1 MKVYQDEDFQRMVGV
16 PGRDFSVLGGAFD
29 GAARF
34 ERQIANWN
42 PGIRSA
48 DAEILPD
55 KSLLDARARD
65 LTRNDAYVHWGT
77 QQHRDSI
84 VGSFFLL
91 NAKPAHEV
99 LGRSADWAEEFQ
111 REVEAKFT
119 LWAESPH
126 HWVDA
131 SQEQTMT
138 EMVRLIVG
146 LVVMN
151 GEALAT
157 AEWMPKSGREF
168 RTAIQIVDTDRL
180 STPFKYQHDP
190 DVRGG
195 IRRDRYGRRTMAYI
209 RARHPQDFGLY
220 SESLPNWREVPF
232 EKPWGRQMVFLF
244 REKVRPEQTRAISDL
259 TSSMRE
265 VAITRKFRDVTLQN
279 AVLNASYA
287 ATIESELPTEIL
299 AAQIGVTGQWD
310 AALEAYASSFLGQ
323 IAAYSSGAK
332 NLMLDGAKIP
342 HLYPGTRLQLRPAG
356 TPGGVGQDF
365 EKAMLR
371 YLAASLGVSYEELT
385 RDYTQTN
392 YSSARAAMMAT
403 WRFMQSRKRIVA
415 DSFAN
420 AVYRLW
426 IEEAINNDKI
436 ESFRASEAAQLYTDG
451 HQNQMFDALTRA
463 EWIGAARG
471 QIDELKETQAAVLR
485 IKYGLSTHEDELAR
499 LGKDW
504 RRVYEQMER
513 EQKEREKRGISL
525 TEDDKMM
532 NAVTGS
538 PREDRQGGEAG
549 EQEPDA
555 D

>member
-1 MKVYQDEDFQRMVGV
+1 MKIFQDKDFQRIVGV
-16 PGRDFSVLGGAFD
+16 PGQDFKALGGAFD

-34 ERQIANWN
+34 EKQIAQWD
-42 PGIRSA
+42 PGLRSA
-48 DAEILPD
+48 DADILPD
-55 KSLLDARARD
+55 KAILDARARD
-65 LTRNDAYVHWGT
+65 LSRNDAYVHWGT

-91 NAKPAHEV
+91 NAKPAFEV
-99 LGRSADWAEEFQ
+99 MDRDAEWAEAFQ
-111 REVEAKFT
+111 KEVEAKFT

-126 HWVDA
+126 HWADA
-131 SQEQTMT
+131 TGEQSLT
-138 EMVRLIVG
+138 EMIRLVVG

-157 AEWMPKSGREF
+157 AEWMPKKGRQY
-168 RTAIQIVDTDRL
+168 RTALQIIDTDRL
-180 STPFKYQHDP
+180 STPFEHQSDP
-190 DVRGG
+190 SVRGG
-195 IRRDRYGRRTMAYI
+195 IRRDRYGRRQSAYI
-209 RARHPQDFGLY
+209 RVQHPRDYGFVRTV
-220 SESLPNWREVPF
+220 PAWIEVPF
-232 EKPWGRQMVFLF
+232 QKPWGRQMVFHF
-244 REKVRPEQTRAISDL
+244 REKQRPEQSRSVSDL

-265 VAITRKFRDVTLQN
+265 IAITRKFRDVTLQN

-299 AAQIGVTGQWD
+299 AAQLGATGEWD
-310 AALEAYASSFLGQ
+310 QALESYASSYLGQ

-332 NLMLDGAKIP
+332 NLMMDGAKIP

-356 TPGGVGQDF
+356 TPGGVGQEF
-365 EKAMLR
+365 EQSMLR

-385 RDYTQTN
+385 RDYTKTN

-415 DSFAN
+415 DAFAN

-426 IEEAINNDKI
+426 LEEAINNDKI
-436 ESFRASEAAQLYTDG
+436 DSFRANEAAELYSDG
-451 HQNQMFDALTRA
+451 FQNDRFDALTRA

-513 EQKEREKRGISL
+513 EMKDREARGIML
-525 TEDDKMM
+525 TEGDEMM
-532 NAVTGS
+532 NAASGT

-549 EQEPDA
+549 EQDPDA